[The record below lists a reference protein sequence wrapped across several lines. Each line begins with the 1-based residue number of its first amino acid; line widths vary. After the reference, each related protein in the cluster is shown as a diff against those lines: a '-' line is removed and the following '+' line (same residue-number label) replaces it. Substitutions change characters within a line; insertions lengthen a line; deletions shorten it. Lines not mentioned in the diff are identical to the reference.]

1 MSASTTETRN
11 PKPLTQEEVIV
22 LASRARQDGAAFDE
36 MMSALVVHADRARKS
51 ERRVESL
58 ERQVSHLEH
67 RLAVMLQRMFGR
79 SSEKID
85 PAQLRLF
92 LEEAAAATTPP
103 EPEEPTETVTFKRRP
118 KGHGRDKFPPHLKRE
133 DIHLDPDAAERKC
146 AACGKDFCRIREEVT
161 ERGHFVP
168 GYWEIKRYIRG
179 VWACKNGCGSVVTA
193 ALPPAL
199 VEKSKFEPSVAV
211 HTAVSKFCL
220 LYTSDAADE

>member
-1 MSASTTETRN
+1 MSASATETQN

-103 EPEEPTETVTFKRRP
+103 EPP
-118 KGHGRDKFPPHLKRE
+118 
-133 DIHLDPDAAERKC
+133 
-146 AACGKDFCRIREEVT
+146 
-161 ERGHFVP
+161 
-168 GYWEIKRYIRG
+168 
-179 VWACKNGCGSVVTA
+179 VVA
-193 ALPPAL
+193 
-199 VEKSKFEPSVAV
+199 
-211 HTAVSKFCL
+211 
-220 LYTSDAADE
+220 